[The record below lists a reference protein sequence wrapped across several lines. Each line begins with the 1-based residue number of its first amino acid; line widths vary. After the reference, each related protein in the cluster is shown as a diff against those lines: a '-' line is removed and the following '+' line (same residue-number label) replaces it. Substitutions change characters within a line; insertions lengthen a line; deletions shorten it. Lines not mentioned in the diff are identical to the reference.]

1 MFERFTASA
10 RGTVV
15 RAQQEAVDADDGYI
29 GTEHVV
35 LALAQDDGVAGEVL
49 RGAGVTATSL
59 RRRRGAAGTD
69 DDGGGR
75 LDSDALKSIGID
87 LDDVRRS
94 VEDTFGAGALD
105 DVSSRSSRRRWGGKA
120 HLRFTRRAK
129 GSLERGLREA
139 VMLGVTRIGSE
150 HLLLGIL
157 DEGGGAGVRL
167 LRAEGVDL
175 AQLRATTLER
185 SRRSA

>member
-15 RAQQEAVDADDGYI
+15 RAQQEAVDADDDHI

-35 LALAQDDGVAGEVL
+35 IALALDDGVAGEVL
-49 RGAGVTATSL
+49 RAAGVTAASL
-59 RRRRGAAGTD
+59 RRHRADVGTD
-69 DDGGGR
+69 DGGAGR
-75 LDSDALKSIGID
+75 LDADALRSIGID

-105 DVSSRSSRRRWGGKA
+105 DPPSTRTRRPFLAG
-120 HLRFTRRAK
+120 HLRFTRHAK
-129 GSLERGLREA
+129 GSLERGLRQA

-150 HLLLGIL
+150 HLLLGVL
-157 DEGGGAGVRL
+157 DEGNGAGVRL
-167 LRAEGVDL
+167 LREEGVDV

>member
-10 RGTVV
+10 RGIVV
-15 RAQQEAVDADDGYI
+15 RAQQEARDADDGYI

-35 LALAQDDGVAGEVL
+35 IALAQDDGLAGDVL
-49 RGAGVTATSL
+49 RGAGVTAASL
-59 RRRRGAAGTD
+59 RRRRGDAGTD
-69 DDGGGR
+69 DGGGGR
-75 LDSDALKSIGID
+75 LDADALRSIGID

-105 DVSSRSSRRRWGGKA
+105 DPSSTGSRRPFLAG
-120 HLRFTRRAK
+120 HLRFTRHAK
-129 GSLERGLREA
+129 GSLERGVRQA

-150 HLLLGIL
+150 HLLLGVL
-157 DEGGGAGVRL
+157 DEGTGAGVRL
-167 LRAEGVDL
+167 LREEGVDL
-175 AQLRATTLER
+175 AQLRATTTER

>member
-1 MFERFTASA
+1 MFERFTATA

-15 RAQQEAVDADDGYI
+15 RAQEEAVDTDAGHI

-35 LALAQDDGVAGEVL
+35 IALAQDDGIAGEVL
-49 RGAGVTATSL
+49 RAAGVTAQAL
-59 RRRRGAAGTD
+59 RSRLTQGGSGTE
-69 DDGGGR
+69 GGGP
-75 LDSDALKSIGID
+75 LDADALRSLGID

-94 VEDTFGAGALD
+94 VEETFGEGALD
-105 DVSSRSSRRRWGGKA
+105 RPPSRPAGRRWGGG
-120 HLRFTRRAK
+120 HVPFTPRVK
-129 GSLERGLREA
+129 KSLERGLRQA
-139 VMLGVTRIGSE
+139 IMLGDTRIGSE

-157 DEGGGAGVRL
+157 DEGTGHGVRL
-167 LRAEGVDL
+167 LRELGVDP

>member
-15 RAQQEAVDADDGYI
+15 RAQQEAVDAGDGYI

-35 LALAQDDGVAGEVL
+35 LALAQDEGIAGEVL
-49 RGAGVTATSL
+49 RDAGVTAANL
-59 RRRRGAAGTD
+59 RRRRAEVGSDDSAGP
-69 DDGGGR
+69 
-75 LDSDALKSIGID
+75 LDADALRTIGID

-94 VEDTFGAGALD
+94 VEDAFGTGALD
-105 DVSSRSSRRRWGGKA
+105 DTSSRRSGRRWAGG
-120 HLRFTRRAK
+120 HLGFTRHAK
-129 GSLERGLREA
+129 GSLERGLRQA
-139 VMLGVTRIGSE
+139 VMLGITRIGSE

-157 DEGGGAGVRL
+157 DEGSGAGVRL
-167 LRAEGVDL
+167 LSAEGVDL
-175 AQLRATTLER
+175 AQLRATTVER